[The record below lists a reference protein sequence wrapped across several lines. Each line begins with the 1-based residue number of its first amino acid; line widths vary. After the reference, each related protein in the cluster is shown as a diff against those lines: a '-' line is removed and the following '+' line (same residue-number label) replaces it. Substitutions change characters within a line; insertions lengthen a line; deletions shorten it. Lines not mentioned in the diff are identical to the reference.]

1 MKAEDS
7 TPEWFQLAKADAF
20 EPKPKNKRV
29 LRAMALAT
37 PLFVLGA
44 GMVFAQTQDSPTA
57 SASSLV
63 ATSAA
68 TADPI
73 SLSTTPTA
81 TTPDSAPAASEPA
94 TSAPAPRSGS
104 NAVSI
109 SQTSSVTP
117 TTQTS
122 ITIKKPAITMPTG
135 GGDDDERDSDD
146 D

>member
-1 MKAEDS
+1 
-7 TPEWFQLAKADAF
+7 
-20 EPKPKNKRV
+20 
-29 LRAMALAT
+29 MALAT

-57 SASSLV
+57 SASGLV

-81 TTPDSAPAASEPA
+81 TAPVSAAAEPA
-94 TSAPAPRSGS
+94 TSAPATRSAG

-135 GGDDDERDSDD
+135 GGDDDARDSDD

>member
-57 SASSLV
+57 SASGLV

-81 TTPDSAPAASEPA
+81 TAPVSAAAEPA
-94 TSAPAPRSGS
+94 TSAPATRSAG

-135 GGDDDERDSDD
+135 GGDDDARDSDD